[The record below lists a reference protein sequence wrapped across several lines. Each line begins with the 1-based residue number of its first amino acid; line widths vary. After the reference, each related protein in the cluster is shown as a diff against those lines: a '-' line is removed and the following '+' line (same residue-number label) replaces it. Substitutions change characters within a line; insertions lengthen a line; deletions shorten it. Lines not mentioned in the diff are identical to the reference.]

1 MFKEQSRGQCEW
13 IEGREDERERKI
25 KLFTFGRKE
34 LEVRKF
40 WADCFSLSGIQ
51 SFDFLNHEY
60 VSILY
65 N

>member
-40 WADCFSLSGIQ
+40 WAHCFSL
-51 SFDFLNHEY
+51 F
-60 VSILY
+60 
-65 N
+65 